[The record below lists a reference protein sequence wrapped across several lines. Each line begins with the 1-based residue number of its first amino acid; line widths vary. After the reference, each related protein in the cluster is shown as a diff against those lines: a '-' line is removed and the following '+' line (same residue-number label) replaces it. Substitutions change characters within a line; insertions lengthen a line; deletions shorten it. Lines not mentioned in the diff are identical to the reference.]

1 MAYAGRVKDGM
12 TYFIGWKRCA
22 TSPAVN
28 ERRRMNS
35 WKYAEKTK
43 LLNPIDDIFFQKMA
57 ENREFCEEI
66 LRVIV
71 GNPGLCVEYVDVQKN
86 VKNLQGRSV
95 ILDAFCKDSKGTHID
110 IEVQKANDDDHLR
123 RVRYNSACLTVNI
136 TDTGEKFEKVPD
148 VCVVLI
154 SKKDIFKR
162 KRVVYHVDSMIRE
175 TGEKVD
181 DGLKRIFVNTEVK
194 DESRIS
200 RLMTLF
206 TDDDA
211 YDDEQ
216 FPKTSERKRWFKKN
230 PKGEEE
236 MCDIVREIAEAE
248 RAEGIKEGIKEGK
261 QAFVSTLKELGVTY
275 SDTLC
280 KLREKFQL
288 DEQTAEESMKL
299 YWK

>member
-1 MAYAGRVKDGM
+1 M
-12 TYFIGWKRCA
+12 
-22 TSPAVN
+22 
-28 ERRRMNS
+28 
-35 WKYAEKTK
+35 
-43 LLNPIDDIFFQKMA
+43 LLKSKCTIKKQ
-57 ENREFCEEI
+57 EI
-66 LRVIV
+66 
-71 GNPGLCVEYVDVQKN
+71 
-86 VKNLQGRSV
+86 S
-95 ILDAFCKDSKGTHID
+95 
-110 IEVQKANDDDHLR
+110 
-123 RVRYNSACLTVNI
+123 
-136 TDTGEKFEKVPD
+136 DTD

-248 RAEGIKEGIKEGK
+248 RAEGIKEGK
-261 QAFVSTLKELGVTY
+261 QALVPTLKELGVTY
-275 SDTLC
+275 ADALC

-288 DEQTAEESMKL
+288 DEQAAKENMKL